1 MKTIV
6 IASNNPVKARAAL
19 NGFRRMFPAESFE
32 ILPRP
37 APSGVSDQPMTSAE
51 TLQGALNRAAAVK
64 AAHPQ
69 ADFWVGIEGGVEE
82 DGGLAA
88 FAWVAVLSPAGSGK
102 ARTGTFF
109 LPPAVAGLVRQGIEL
124 GEADDIVFG
133 ATNSKQQNGAIGL
146 LTGDVIDRATLYE
159 HAVVL
164 ALVAIRN
171 PGLYAESRGD
181 ARPDVRLPAGL

>member
-6 IASNNPVKARAAL
+6 IASTNPVKARAAL

-88 FAWVAVLSPAGSGK
+88 FAWVAVLSPVGSGK

-109 LPPAVAGLVRQGIEL
+109 LPPAVAHLVRQGIEL

-146 LTGDVIDRATLYE
+146 LTGDVIDRAALYE

>member
-1 MKTIV
+1 MKTII
-6 IASNNPVKARAAL
+6 IASSNPVKARAAL
-19 NGFRRMFPAESFE
+19 NGFRRMFPAEPFE

-51 TLQGALNRAAAVK
+51 TLLGALNRAAAAR
-64 AAHPQ
+64 AAHPG

-88 FAWVAVLSPAGSGK
+88 FAWVAVLSPSGSGK

-109 LPPAVAGLVRQGIEL
+109 LPPAVAHLVRQGIEL

-146 LTGDVIDRATLYE
+146 LTGDVIDRAALYE

-181 ARPDVRLPAGL
+181 TRPDVRLPTGL

>member
-6 IASNNPVKARAAL
+6 IASSNPVKSQAAL

-64 AAHPQ
+64 ATHPQ

-109 LPPAVAGLVRQGIEL
+109 LPPAVAHLVRQGIEL

-133 ATNSKQQNGAIGL
+133 TTNSKQQNGAIGL
-146 LTGDVIDRATLYE
+146 LTGDVIDRAALYE
-159 HAVVL
+159 HAVAL

>member
-1 MKTIV
+1 MKIV
-6 IASNNPVKARAAL
+6 IASSNPVKAQAAL
-19 NGFRRMFPAESFE
+19 HGFQRMFPAESFE
-32 ILPRP
+32 ILPHP

-69 ADFWVGIEGGVEE
+69 ADFWVGIEGGVEDG

-109 LPPAVAGLVRQGIEL
+109 LPPAVADLVRRGIEL

-146 LTGDVIDRATLYE
+146 LTGDVIDRARLYE

-164 ALVAIRN
+164 ALVSFRH
-171 PGLYAESRGD
+171 PELWE
-181 ARPDVRLPAGL
+181 DVKHEG

>member
-1 MKTIV
+1 MKTII
-6 IASNNPVKARAAL
+6 IASSNPVKARAAL
-19 NGFRRMFPAESFE
+19 NGFRRMFPAEPFE

-51 TLQGALNRAAAVK
+51 TLLGALNRAAAAR
-64 AAHPQ
+64 AAHPG

-88 FAWVAVLSPAGSGK
+88 FAWVAVLSPSGSGK

-109 LPPAVAGLVRQGIEL
+109 LPPAVAHLVRQGIEL

-146 LTGDVIDRATLYE
+146 LTGDVIDRAGLYE

-164 ALVAIRN
+164 ALVSFRH
-171 PGLYAESRGD
+171 PELYG
-181 ARPDVRLPAGL
+181 GM

>member
-6 IASNNPVKARAAL
+6 IASTNPVKTQAAL
-19 NGFRRMFPAESFE
+19 DGFRRMFPAETFE
-32 ILPRP
+32 AVTHA

-51 TLQGALNRAAAVK
+51 TLRGALNRAGAVK
-64 AAHPQ
+64 LAHPR

-82 DGGLAA
+82 DGGELAA

-109 LPPAVAGLVRQGIEL
+109 LPPAVAALVRQGIEL
-124 GEADDIVFG
+124 GHADDIVFG

-146 LTGDVIDRATLYE
+146 LTGDVIDRTALYE

-164 ALVAIRN
+164 ALVSFRH
-171 PGLYAESRGD
+171 PELWEERE
-181 ARPDVRLPAGL
+181 P

>member
-6 IASNNPVKARAAL
+6 IASTNPVKARAAL

-64 AAHPQ
+64 ATHPQ

-109 LPPAVAGLVRQGIEL
+109 LPPAVAHLVRQGIEL

-133 ATNSKQQNGAIGL
+133 TTNSKQQNGAIGL
-146 LTGDVIDRATLYE
+146 LTGDVIDRAALYE

>member
-1 MKTIV
+1 MKTII
-6 IASNNPVKARAAL
+6 IASSNPVKARAAL
-19 NGFRRMFPAESFE
+19 NGFRRMFPAEPFE

-64 AAHPQ
+64 ATHPQ

-88 FAWVAVLSPAGSGK
+88 FAWVAVLSPSGSGK

-109 LPPAVAGLVRQGIEL
+109 LPPAVAHLVRQGIEL

-133 ATNSKQQNGAIGL
+133 TTNSKQQNGAIGL
-146 LTGDVIDRATLYE
+146 LTGDVIDRAALYE

>member
-6 IASNNPVKARAAL
+6 IASTNPVKARAAL

-146 LTGDVIDRATLYE
+146 LTGDVIDRAALYE

>member
-1 MKTIV
+1 MKTII
-6 IASNNPVKARAAL
+6 IASSNPVKARAAL
-19 NGFRRMFPAESFE
+19 NGFRRMFPAEPFE

-51 TLQGALNRAAAVK
+51 TLLGALNRAAAAR
-64 AAHPQ
+64 AAHPG

-88 FAWVAVLSPAGSGK
+88 FAWVAVLSPSGSGK

-109 LPPAVAGLVRQGIEL
+109 LPPAVAHLVRQGIEL

-146 LTGDVIDRATLYE
+146 LTGDVIDRAALYE